1 MGQLDSY
8 WAERVRGSEVVVQ
21 KSLGVEKGGSASQE
35 ISLGGYHSTWAWA
48 SGDFSYIRTDFT
60 FVNSSIPYLESSRPI
75 PLCRTPPKGI
85 RGSETTTLL
94 IVTSPAEISRA
105 TFSALLVSVPQT
117 VAPSPNSL
125 LLASLIA
132 SFSSLTAIT
141 GAAGPNVSSFM
152 ILISG
157 VILVIMVG
165 A

>member
-1 MGQLDSY
+1 MK
-8 WAERVRGSEVVVQ
+8 GSEVVVQ
-21 KSLGVEKGGSASQE
+21 KPLGVEKNGSASQE
-35 ISLGGYHSTWAWA
+35 TSLFGDHSTWAWA
-48 SGDFSYIRTDFT
+48 SGDFSYTRTDFI

-94 IVTSPAEISRA
+94 TVTSPAETSLA
-105 TFSALLVSVPQT
+105 AFSALLVSIPQT
-117 VAPSPNSL
+117 LAPRPNSL

-152 ILISG
+152 ILMP
-157 VILVIMVG
+157 VVMLVRIVG
-165 A
+165 G

>member
-1 MGQLDSY
+1 MK
-8 WAERVRGSEVVVQ
+8 GSEVVVQ
-21 KSLGVEKGGSASQE
+21 KPLGVEKNGSASQE
-35 ISLGGYHSTWAWA
+35 TSLFGYHSTWACA
-48 SGDFSYIRTDFT
+48 SGDFSYTRTDFM
-60 FVNSSIPYLESSRPI
+60 FVNSNIPYLESSRPI

-94 IVTSPAEISRA
+94 TVTSPAEISRA

-125 LLASLIA
+125 LLARAIA

-141 GAAGPNVSSFM
+141 GAAGPNVSSFI

-157 VILVIMVG
+157 VISVRTVG
-165 A
+165 AYS